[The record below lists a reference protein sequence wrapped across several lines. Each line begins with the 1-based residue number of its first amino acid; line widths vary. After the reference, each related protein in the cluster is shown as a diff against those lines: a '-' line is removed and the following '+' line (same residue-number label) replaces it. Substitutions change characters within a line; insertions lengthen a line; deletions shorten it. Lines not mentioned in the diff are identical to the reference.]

1 MNHNPRYLLRHLSC
15 RVPWHD
21 NGWNGTVCK
30 NPAANGACLILKNCA
45 LERDDQKEQKL
56 AGHSLEG
63 LEEEDFPV
71 CVGERA
77 TFMTCFPFYRTL
89 RHPYAA
95 ISKATHGRLKDTRVR
110 YPAYAVAAVPYYW
123 MLKENAKEKVSLYD
137 LDYDPDREPEL
148 AWKDSWVQEI
158 HNQRA
163 LLDCFFEHFEEKTSL
178 VFFYAKQVPFIED
191 SSRVLI

>member
-71 CVGERA
+71 CA
-77 TFMTCFPFYRTL
+77 L
-89 RHPYAA
+89 
-95 ISKATHGRLKDTRVR
+95 
-110 YPAYAVAAVPYYW
+110 
-123 MLKENAKEKVSLYD
+123 SL
-137 LDYDPDREPEL
+137 
-148 AWKDSWVQEI
+148 I
-158 HNQRA
+158 H
-163 LLDCFFEHFEEKTSL
+163 
-178 VFFYAKQVPFIED
+178 I
-191 SSRVLI
+191 